1 MLRAVIDTNT
11 WLSGLIWGGP
21 PRQIVL
27 LAVAQQLRCLTC
39 NELVA
44 EFQRVMAY
52 PRIDKVLR
60 KRGLSGSDL
69 VSQFSLLSDI
79 VQTTTLPQPVCR
91 DPDDDWVLAC
101 AVAANAD
108 LIISGDTDLLTL
120 GNFQNI
126 PILTAPQALAFVQA
140 DRA

>member
-27 LAVAQQLRCLTC
+27 LALAQQLRCLTC

-52 PRIDKVLR
+52 PRIDKVLLQR
-60 KRGLSGSDL
+60 SLSGPDL
-69 VSQFSLLSDI
+69 VSQFGLLSDI
-79 VQTTTLPQPVCR
+79 VQTPALLQPVCR

-108 LIISGDTDLLTL
+108 LIVSGDADLLTL
-120 GNFQNI
+120 GNFQDI
-126 PILTAPQALAFVQA
+126 PILTASQALAFLKA